1 MKAETEDE
9 RMEQISVLV
18 ADDDREIVESIAIFL
33 KAENYDVIKAYNG
46 REALEKA
53 RENSVQLIIL
63 DIMMPEM
70 DGFTLGK
77 KIREIDGNVPFV
89 YITAKSMKEDMKQG
103 YEIGADDYIV
113 KPFDSEVLILKIKAI
128 LSRSKHEEAEPKPK
142 FITIGEYV
150 FNTELRT
157 ITKNEEQIK
166 LTPKEARLLEL
177 LYNYKD
183 GLLPREKAL
192 TEIWG
197 TNDYFTARS
206 MDVYVTKL
214 RKYFKDDQNIKIE
227 NVHGSGFRL
236 VIEE

>member
-1 MKAETEDE
+1 M
-9 RMEQISVLV
+9 I
-18 ADDDREIVESIAIFL
+18 
-33 KAENYDVIKAYNG
+33 
-46 REALEKA
+46 
-53 RENSVQLIIL
+53 
-63 DIMMPEM
+63 
-70 DGFTLGK
+70 
-77 KIREIDGNVPFV
+77 
-89 YITAKSMKEDMKQG
+89 
-103 YEIGADDYIV
+103 
-113 KPFDSEVLILKIKAI
+113 
-128 LSRSKHEEAEPKPK
+128 
-142 FITIGEYV
+142 
-150 FNTELRT
+150 
-157 ITKNEEQIK
+157 KNEEQIK

>member
-1 MKAETEDE
+1 MADRILVVEDE
-9 RMEQISVLV
+9 EAISELIEMNLTVAGYEVVQVYDGGKVEEVLKQEAGFDLALV
-18 ADDDREIVESIAIFL
+18 
-33 KAENYDVIKAYNG
+33 DVMLPG
-46 REALEKA
+46 R
-53 RENSVQLIIL
+53 
-63 DIMMPEM
+63 
-70 DGFTLGK
+70 DGFSLMEVMK
-77 KIREIDGNVPFV
+77 RFRIPVI
-89 YITAKSMKEDMKQG
+89 YLTAKTDVGSKVRG
-103 YEIGADDYIV
+103 LRSGAEDYIV

>member
-1 MKAETEDE
+1 MD
-9 RMEQISVLV
+9 ICL
-18 ADDDREIVESIAIFL
+18 L
-33 KAENYDVIKAYNG
+33 DV
-46 REALEKA
+46 
-53 RENSVQLIIL
+53 
-63 DIMMPEM
+63 MMPEM

>member
-1 MKAETEDE
+1 MRK
-9 RMEQISVLV
+9 
-18 ADDDREIVESIAIFL
+18 
-33 KAENYDVIKAYNG
+33 G
-46 REALEKA
+46 G
-53 RENSVQLIIL
+53 LIDLIG
-63 DIMMPEM
+63 E
-70 DGFTLGK
+70 
-77 KIREIDGNVPFV
+77 E
-89 YITAKSMKEDMKQG
+89 YI
-103 YEIGADDYIV
+103 
-113 KPFDSEVLILKIKAI
+113 FDSAADK
-128 LSRSKHEEAEPKPK
+128 
-142 FITIGEYV
+142 
-150 FNTELRT
+150 
-157 ITKNEEQIK
+157 
-166 LTPKEARLLEL
+166 

>member
-1 MKAETEDE
+1 MAQKILLVEDDPCFG
-9 RMEQISVLV
+9 SVLKSYLELTDYEV
-18 ADDDREIVESIAIFL
+18 TLCVNGNEGLEAFRKE
-33 KAENYDVIKAYNG
+33 KYDIC
-46 REALEKA
+46 L
-53 RENSVQLIIL
+53 L
-63 DIMMPEM
+63 DVMMPEM

-77 KIREIDGNVPFV
+77 KIREVDASVPFV
-89 YITAKSMKEDMKQG
+89 YITAKNLKEDMKQG
-103 YEIGADDYIV
+103 YEIGADDYVV

-128 LSRSKHEEAEPKPK
+128 LSRRKYDETEPKLK
-142 FITIGEYV
+142 FINIGGYV

-157 ITKNEEQIK
+157 ISKNDEQIK

-177 LYNYKD
+177 LYHHRD
-183 GLLPREKAL
+183 GLLPRDKAL
-192 TEIWG
+192 NEIWG

-214 RKYFKDDQNIKIE
+214 RKYFKEDDKIKIE